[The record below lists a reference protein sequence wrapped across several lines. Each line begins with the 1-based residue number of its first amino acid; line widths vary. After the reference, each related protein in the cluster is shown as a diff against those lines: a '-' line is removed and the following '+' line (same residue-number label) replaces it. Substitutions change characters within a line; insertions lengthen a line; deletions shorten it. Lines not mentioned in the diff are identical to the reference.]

1 MAMPSKEKFKKNGD
15 SNCIRRTRKSMGVTA
30 SVESKTAAIPL
41 EIEMSNGKE
50 AKRSGAK
57 RNPAKLREE
66 SKEVQKANELMLRAW
81 ERIYAKRG
89 KFGKLA

>member
-1 MAMPSKEKFKKNGD
+1 
-15 SNCIRRTRKSMGVTA
+15 
-30 SVESKTAAIPL
+30 
-41 EIEMSNGKE
+41 MSNGKE